1 MTNHPKPFILPERN
15 PLTHARHRKEVFWQI
30 TFPLI
35 IGALIVVGAIVALLV
50 MTVNEANLEGALPQP
65 ENTSML
71 GDITADDV
79 AILRYQ
85 NGMTARLSNVSQ
97 MWLLLPALLFALLTA
112 AVLIGLVYLFTKLLG
127 VLPGYM
133 RIAQDYVS
141 LASLRIRH
149 VLDLVLEP
157 ILKVKSFT
165 AGARQARQAVKQQTS
180 EILDMF
186 IGEGTE

>member
-1 MTNHPKPFILPERN
+1 MTNQSKPFILPERN

-35 IGALIVVGAIVALLV
+35 IGALLVVGVVVALLV
-50 MTVNEANLEGALPQP
+50 MTVNEANLEKAMPLP

-85 NGMTARLSNVSQ
+85 NGRTARLSNVSQ
-97 MWLLLPALLFALLTA
+97 MWLLLPALLFTLLTLV
-112 AVLIGLVYLFTKLLG
+112 VLIGLVYLFTKLLG

-133 RIAQDYVS
+133 RIVQDYVS

-149 VLDLVLEP
+149 VLDAVLEP
-157 ILKVKSFT
+157 ILKVKSFI
-165 AGARQARQAVKQQTS
+165 AGARQAKQAFKQQTS
-180 EILDMF
+180 ELLDM
-186 IGEGTE
+186 IVGEGTE